1 MTRVWKI
8 IALALTSGY
17 LLAGLACGSDA
28 GLDFIPNI
36 PGGASVVQTIQNLM
50 GT

>member
-8 IALALTSGY
+8 IALVMTSGY

-28 GLDFIPNI
+28 GLNIIPNI
-36 PGGASVVQTIQNLM
+36 PGRTSLMQTIQNLLA
-50 GT
+50 T

>member
-17 LLAGLACGSDA
+17 LLAGFSCNSDA

-36 PGGASVVQTIQNLM
+36 PGGTSVVQTIQNLLA
-50 GT
+50 T